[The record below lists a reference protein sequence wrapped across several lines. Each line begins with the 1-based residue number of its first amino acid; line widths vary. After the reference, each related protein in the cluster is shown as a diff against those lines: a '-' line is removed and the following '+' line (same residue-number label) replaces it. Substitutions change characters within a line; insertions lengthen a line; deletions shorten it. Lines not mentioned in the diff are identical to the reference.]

1 MYKTFLSKY
10 MSGVPSTGN
19 FKSTA
24 SRKKC
29 TFLNMPAK
37 LTFKELTFLYW
48 EIIAACNVSQNAAF
62 PQVFFCHTLRT
73 APKKISSFSAS
84 HYVPFK
90 FMHAFIHKQ
99 KMQIFDPK
107 DLHNGCQMMSYAYV
121 EKDLNENEHL
131 SLTFKL
137 NYLTTH

>member
-1 MYKTFLSKY
+1 MSKTFLSKY
-10 MSGVPSTGN
+10 MSGVPSTGY
-19 FKSTA
+19 FKSIA
-24 SRKKC
+24 SHKKC
-29 TFLNMPAK
+29 IFLNMPAK
-37 LTFKELTFLYW
+37 LTFKELTFLHW

-73 APKKISSFSAS
+73 ALRRISSFSGS
-84 HYVPFK
+84 HSVPFK

-121 EKDLNENEHL
+121 EKDINENEHF
-131 SLTFKL
+131 SLNFK
-137 NYLTTH
+137 NKTPH